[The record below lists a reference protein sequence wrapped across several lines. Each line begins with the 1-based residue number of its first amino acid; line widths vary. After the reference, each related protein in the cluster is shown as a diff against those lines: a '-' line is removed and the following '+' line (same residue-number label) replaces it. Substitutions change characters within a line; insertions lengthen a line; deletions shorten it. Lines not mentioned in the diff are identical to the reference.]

1 MTRTSRKHQAK
12 TPGQAPQKPGT
23 RARIIEA
30 ADRLFYEQGYEHT
43 SFADIAGA
51 VNLSRGNF
59 YYHFKTKD
67 EILDAVIAHRL
78 TEREIWLAEWEREN
92 DDPVARIRRFID
104 ILIMNRDKILRYG
117 CPLGSLS
124 TELTKL
130 DHPLQGEAGK
140 LFTLFRTWLARQFAL
155 AGQKRGADRLAMHL
169 LALSQGIATLANTF
183 HDETFI
189 RREVRALYTWLDDV
203 TGKGNAGA

>member
-78 TEREIWLAEWEREN
+78 AEREIWLAEWEREN

-169 LALSQGIATLANTF
+169 LALSQGIAALANTF

>member
-78 TEREIWLAEWEREN
+78 AEREIWLAEWEREN